1 MSAEVLLER
10 ITVDPRL
17 MGGRPA
23 IRGRRLAVEHL
34 MDMLL
39 AGDTISDIVTAYPWL
54 ELADLHACL
63 TYTGRSVANERL
75 HPFTLQGQANEA
87 AHRLDDLGPGQ

>member
-1 MSAEVLLER
+1 MSADVLLDR

-17 MGGRPA
+17 MGGKPA

-34 MDMLL
+34 MDMML

-63 TYTGRSVANERL
+63 AYTGRSVANERL
-75 HPFTLQGQANEA
+75 YPFTLQGQPNEA
-87 AHRLDDLGPGQ
+87 AHRRDDLGPGQ